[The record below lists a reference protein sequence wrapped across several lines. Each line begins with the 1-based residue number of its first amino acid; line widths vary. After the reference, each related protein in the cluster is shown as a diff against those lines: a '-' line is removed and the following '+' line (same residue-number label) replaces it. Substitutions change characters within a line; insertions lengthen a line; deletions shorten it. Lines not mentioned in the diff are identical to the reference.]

1 MMKMF
6 EIRQSSFQPS
16 RKANES
22 AKHLTLL
29 TLIVFAR
36 YKHVVSTV

>member
-16 RKANES
+16 RKAIEL
-22 AKHLTLL
+22 AKLLTLL
-29 TLIVFAR
+29 TLLVFAAPFGWGE
-36 YKHVVSTV
+36 TC